1 MGGSADGDGEVAVV
15 AGAHALARAG
25 VVVDRR
31 QVVEKERARA
41 RTDSGGR
48 TEGAVVSQ
56 VVYGSDDVCVVE
68 IAMQVG
74 AGMQA
79 GGREAAGYCCWT
91 AGLLDCWT
99 ARQIRGVWCLDETT
113 KSELT
118 GGMCGAAVLGHNAVG
133 WSEGRM
139 DWIGC
144 TAR

>member
-79 GGREAAGYCCWT
+79 GRQAGCC
-91 AGLLDCWT
+91 CWT
-99 ARQIRGVWCLDETT
+99 ARQIRGVSRWEDQEVVVKMSERAGGCQVLQCLATMQ
-113 KSELT
+113 S
-118 GGMCGAAVLGHNAVG
+118 VG
-133 WSEGRM
+133 Q
-139 DWIGC
+139 
-144 TAR
+144 

>member
-1 MGGSADGDGEVAVV
+1 MVV
-15 AGAHALARAG
+15 AGAHALACVG

-31 QVVEKERARA
+31 QVVKKERARA

-56 VVYGSDDVCVVE
+56 VYGSDDVCVVE

-91 AGLLDCWT
+91 AGLLDCST
-99 ARQIRGVWCLDETT
+99 N
-113 KSELT
+113 S
-118 GGMCGAAVLGHNAVG
+118 
-133 WSEGRM
+133 GRLVS
-139 DWIGC
+139 
-144 TAR
+144 